1 MSFIRL
7 RPNDTTRPFVA
18 VLCSVPLLGEAMGS
32 VLDFAEV
39 RTFSE
44 RGGDVDGLLRWLR
57 PDALIVDSD
66 AGALEATTFAL
77 EHDLPLVHISI
88 RDRALRL
95 FRNGEWEVVGNGEG
109 PTPEAVRN
117 VIAGTLFARQ
127 AR

>member
-7 RPNDTTRPFVA
+7 RPNDTTRPLVA
-18 VLCSVPLLGEAMGS
+18 VLCSVPLLGEAVGS
-32 VLDFAEV
+32 ALDFAEV
-39 RTFSE
+39 RTFAD
-44 RGGDVDGLLRWLR
+44 RGGDLAGLLRWLR

-66 AGALEATTFAL
+66 SGALEAATFAR
-77 EHDLPLVHISI
+77 ENDLPLVHISI

-117 VIAGTLFARQ
+117 VIAGSLFAREG
-127 AR
+127 R

>member
-7 RPNDTTRPFVA
+7 RPNQTTRPLVA

-32 VLDFAEV
+32 ALEFAEV
-39 RTFSE
+39 RIFAD
-44 RGGDVDGLLRWLR
+44 RGGDIAGLLRWLR

-66 AGALEATTFAL
+66 TVALEAAAFAQ

-88 RDRALRL
+88 RDRVLRL
-95 FRNGEWEVVGNGEG
+95 FRNGAWELVGNGEG

-117 VIAGTLFARQ
+117 VIAGSLFARE
-127 AR
+127 AH

>member
-7 RPNDTTRPFVA
+7 RPNDTTRPLVA

-39 RTFSE
+39 RTFSD

-66 AGALEATTFAL
+66 SGALEAAAFAR
-77 EHDLPLVHISI
+77 ENDLPLVHISI

-117 VIAGTLFARQ
+117 VIVGSLFAR
-127 AR
+127 AGR